1 MMKLQLAILDE
12 FYTKCD
18 VCVLSASV
26 LLEIAEE
33 VIINVSLAVLDD
45 TAFSSSDRR
54 ALSIDYFRFR
64 LA

>member
-1 MMKLQLAILDE
+1 MMKLQLAILYE

-33 VIINVSLAVLDD
+33 VIINVSLAVLDEH
-45 TAFSSSDRR
+45 
-54 ALSIDYFRFR
+54 
-64 LA
+64 